1 MNKALPVWRSML
13 FVPATSEKLIESAT
27 RRSPDAF
34 QIDLE
39 DAVPI
44 ERKAEARD
52 AVQGIAGRLGGRG
65 SDVLVRINRPW
76 RLALR
81 DIEASVCREVDGL
94 NLPKVGSA
102 DQLRAVDEIVSEL
115 EAARGLPQGH
125 TRLLAMIETAEG
137 LARVGE
143 IARACERLVAI
154 TIGCEDLALDLGM
167 EPNEDALYFP
177 SMALLSAARAAGI
190 LPIGYLASVA
200 QFQDRERFRA
210 VVRRSRQLGFVGGF
224 AIHPNQIDILDEEF
238 SPAPDELVFARELIE
253 AYEQAIERGLG
264 AVTFRGKMID
274 VPVAER
280 ARAVLARAEA
290 IARRVDARRAASPA
304 GG

>member
-1 MNKALPVWRSML
+1 MTRVLPVWRSML
-13 FVPATSEKLIESAT
+13 FVPAINEKLVESAT

-52 AVQGIAGRLGGRG
+52 AVQGIARRLVGRG
-65 SDVLVRINRPW
+65 SDVLVRINHPW
-76 RLALR
+76 RLAVR
-81 DIEASVCREVDGL
+81 DLEASVCREVDGL

-102 DQLRAVDEIVSEL
+102 DQVRAIDEVVSEL
-115 EAARGLPQGH
+115 EAERGLPAGH
-125 TRLLAMIETAEG
+125 IRLLAMIETAEG
-137 LARVGE
+137 LTRVDE
-143 IARACERLVAI
+143 IASACDRLVAI
-154 TIGCEDLALDLGM
+154 TIGCEDLSLDLGM

-177 SMALLSAARAAGI
+177 SMALLAAARAAGI

-200 QFQDRERFRA
+200 QFQDRDQFRA
-210 VVRRSRQLGFVGGF
+210 VVRRSRRLGFAGGF
-224 AIHPNQIDILDEEF
+224 AIHPRQVDILDEEF
-238 SPAPDELVFARELIE
+238 SPAPDELLFARELIE

-280 ARAVLARAEA
+280 ARAVLAQADA
-290 IARRVDARRAASPA
+290 IARRTALRQAALPVQ
-304 GG
+304 G